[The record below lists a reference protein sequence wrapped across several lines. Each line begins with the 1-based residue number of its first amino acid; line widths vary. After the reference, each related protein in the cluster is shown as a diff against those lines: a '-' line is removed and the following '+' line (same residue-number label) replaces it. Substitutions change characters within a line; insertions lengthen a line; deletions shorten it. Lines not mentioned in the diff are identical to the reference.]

1 MRLIGGWKKLHG
13 EIHILLQSPDIIRV
27 VVKEDYGNVAVRM
40 NSFKYNQQ
48 DATLYNIVYYC
59 QCCTCFRR
67 VFCPSSGAP
76 KLYTQHRVYV
86 TLACCYRQR

>member
-59 QCCTCFRR
+59 QCCTCFRLFIR
-67 VFCPSSGAP
+67 PSSRAQKP
-76 KLYTQHRVYV
+76 YTQLPVYV
-86 TLACCYRQR
+86 KMCMYS